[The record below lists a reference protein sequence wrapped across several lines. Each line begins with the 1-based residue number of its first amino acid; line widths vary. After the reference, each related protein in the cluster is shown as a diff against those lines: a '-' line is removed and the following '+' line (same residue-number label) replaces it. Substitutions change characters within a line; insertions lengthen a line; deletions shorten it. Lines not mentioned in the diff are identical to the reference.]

1 MQHSVHSGEPMPAP
15 PPFGTGTVAE
25 VLTSAAAALGLES
38 FTNALGLPAAR
49 RICVVMV
56 DGLGL
61 SLLRKHGGHAPFLRQ
76 KLDGGQRLSSAFPST
91 TAASLASLGTGLPP
105 GQHGM
110 VGYDVLDPDQDK
122 VVNMLGRWDTN
133 VDPLLWQPHPT
144 VFERVAEELPVLTVS
159 QPRFADSAMTRAA
172 LRGGGF
178 AGGNTVQAR
187 IRLAAEHLAGSE
199 SMLLYFYLN
208 DLDKAG
214 HRYGA
219 DSAEWLSRLEDLDFA
234 MRSLVKQVPPDTLVL
249 LTADH
254 GMVDVAPSQRFDYS
268 AQPSLVDGVAHTA
281 GEPRLLHLYCEP
293 GLDADGRS
301 VLVSRWHEAYGKSAW
316 VLTRDEAVGHGL
328 FGPVDPAVLPRIG
341 DLLIAARE
349 PIALFDARRTS
360 EAAREVVG
368 QHGSWTRAER
378 EVPLLT
384 LARSARPLVPVAR
397 AARMAGGP
405 GG

>member
-1 MQHSVHSGEPMPAP
+1 MVPSNADEPLPPP

-25 VLTSAAAALGLES
+25 VLTSAAAALGLETFS
-38 FTNALGLPAAR
+38 NALGLPAAR
-49 RICVVMV
+49 RVCVVMV

-61 SLLRKHGGHAPFLRQ
+61 SLLRKYAGHAPFLRQ
-76 KLDGGQRLSSAFPST
+76 KLDGGQRLSAAFPST

-110 VGYDVLDPDQDK
+110 VGYDVLDPAQDK
-122 VVNMLGRWDTN
+122 VVNMLGRWDDQ
-133 VDPLLWQPHPT
+133 VDPLRWQPHPT
-144 VFERVAEELPVLTVS
+144 VFERVAAELPVLTVS
-159 QPRFADSAMTRAA
+159 QPRFADSPMTRAA

-187 IRLAAEHLAGSE
+187 IRLAAEQLAGSE
-199 SMLLYFYLN
+199 SMLMYFYLN

-219 DSAEWLSRLEDLDFA
+219 NSAEWLSRLEDLDFA

-254 GMVDVAPSQRFDYS
+254 GMVDVEPSKRFDFS
-268 AQPSLVDGVAHTA
+268 AQESLVDGIAHTA
-281 GEPRLLHLYCEP
+281 GEPRLVHLYCEP
-293 GLDADGRS
+293 GLDAAGRNGLS
-301 VLVSRWHEAYGKSAW
+301 SRWQEAYGKSAW
-316 VLTRDEAVGHGL
+316 VLTRDEAVNGGF
-328 FGPVDPAVLPRIG
+328 FGPVAPTVLPRIG

-349 PIALFDARRTS
+349 PIALFDARRSS
-360 EAAREVVG
+360 ESAREVVG

-384 LARSARPLVPVAR
+384 LARPGKPLQPAVR
-397 AARMAGGP
+397 AGRTAGASRG
-405 GG
+405 